1 MDANVELGEM
11 EPERSRSRAE
21 IGQAAVCDPR
31 ASMRAEQLV
40 ESVEI
45 GEQRR
50 PVVIFVLTET
60 PEDVDERAGVAE
72 IVDRLEQRYALER
85 CAGVLGRGFRGKNVV
100 RRTGHRHDEPVNGG
114 GSMPTLG

>member
-60 PEDVDERAGVAE
+60 PEDVDERRAK
-72 IVDRLEQRYALER
+72 RLIIAPALWHFADHRRRHAPRCTER
-85 CAGVLGRGFRGKNVV
+85 GQLGSVQLTRARLGRTR
-100 RRTGHRHDEPVNGG
+100 
-114 GSMPTLG
+114 